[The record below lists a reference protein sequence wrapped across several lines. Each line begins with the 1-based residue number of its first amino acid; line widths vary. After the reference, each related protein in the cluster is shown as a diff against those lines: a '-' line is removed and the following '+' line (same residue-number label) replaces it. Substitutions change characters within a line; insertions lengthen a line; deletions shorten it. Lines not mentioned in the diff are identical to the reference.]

1 MLYMLTPGSSN
12 LIVGDPVGV
21 GKVAELV
28 GKNKSKHTSL
38 VSEVLWVKTHESDSK
53 NCKLK
58 NVTL

>member
-1 MLYMLTPGSSN
+1 MLTPGSSN

-38 VSEVLWVKTHESDSK
+38 VS
-53 NCKLK
+53 
-58 NVTL
+58 